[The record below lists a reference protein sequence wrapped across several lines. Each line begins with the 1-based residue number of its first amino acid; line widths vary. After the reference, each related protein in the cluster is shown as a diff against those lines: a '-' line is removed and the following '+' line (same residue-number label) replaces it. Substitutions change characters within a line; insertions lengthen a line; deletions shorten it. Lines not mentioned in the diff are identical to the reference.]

1 MRGLRTAVAGFGAVL
16 AARNLRRLEL
26 AYVGAIAADWAFTVG
41 LGVFAYEKSGATAVG
56 VVGLARMLPA
66 ALGTPLVSAVADRH
80 EREHVLMAVA
90 AIAAAAMAAAAATFY
105 ADWSVAVV
113 FVLAGVQGLASAV
126 VRPAVTALLPSIVTT
141 PGQLIA
147 ANGVSSTVEGIGTLV
162 GPLVAGVLVAAADAG
177 AVFVLAAAVNVAA
190 ALLVASIRVE
200 GRLRA
205 ADAEA
210 LADVLAGF
218 RIVLHES
225 RPRLLIGL
233 FGAQAF
239 VRGAVNVLI
248 VVIAFRLLHAG
259 GGWVGFLSAALGA
272 GGLVGGV
279 AALPLAG
286 RRLAAPFALGLA
298 LWGLPLVFL
307 AVVHDKPAALLLL
320 GLVGVGNAIEDVSGF
335 TLVQR
340 LVSDQVRARIF
351 GVLFGVVMAGVGIG
365 SIVAPALV
373 AALGARGALLLT
385 GALLPALVA
394 LSWRQ
399 LRAIDAT
406 AGGPQ
411 RELALLEGVPLFA
424 PLSVAAKEYVA
435 ASLATVCAA
444 PGTEIIR
451 EGAAGDRF
459 YVVDRGHA
467 EVTGNG
473 RLLAVRGPGEYFGEI
488 ALLRGSPRVAT
499 VTARDEMEL
508 YSLDRGAF
516 LAAVT
521 GHPVSLEAGER
532 VVRERLATV
541 ELPAARGGT

>member
-1 MRGLRTAVAGFGAVL
+1 MGGLRTAVAGFGAVL

-80 EREHVLMAVA
+80 EREHVLVAVT
-90 AIAAAAMAAAAATFY
+90 AIAAVAMGSAAATFY
-105 ADWSVAVV
+105 LDWSVAVV

-147 ANGVSSTVEGIGTLV
+147 ANGVSSTVEGIGTLA

-177 AVFVLAAAVNVAA
+177 AVFVLAAAVNV
-190 ALLVASIRVE
+190 V
-200 GRLRA
+200 
-205 ADAEA
+205 
-210 LADVLAGF
+210 
-218 RIVLHES
+218 
-225 RPRLLIGL
+225 
-233 FGAQAF
+233 
-239 VRGAVNVLI
+239 I

-286 RRLAAPFALGLA
+286 RRLAAPVALWLA
-298 LWGLPLVFL
+298 LLGVPLVFL

-340 LVSDQVRARIF
+340 LVSDEVRARIF

-394 LSWRQ
+394 LSWGQ

-435 ASLATVCAA
+435 ASLATVRAA

-459 YVVDRGHA
+459 YVVDRG
-467 EVTGNG
+467 
-473 RLLAVRGPGEYFGEI
+473 
-488 ALLRGSPRVAT
+488 
-499 VTARDEMEL
+499 
-508 YSLDRGAF
+508 
-516 LAAVT
+516 
-521 GHPVSLEAGER
+521 
-532 VVRERLATV
+532 
-541 ELPAARGGT
+541 